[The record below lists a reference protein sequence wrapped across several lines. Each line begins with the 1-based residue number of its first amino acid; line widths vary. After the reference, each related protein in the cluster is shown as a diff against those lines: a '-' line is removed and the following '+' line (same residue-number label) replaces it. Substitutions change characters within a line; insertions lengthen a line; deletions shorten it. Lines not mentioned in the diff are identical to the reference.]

1 MHFLV
6 KILIIIVSAWWDYTV
21 NKRIVKGLQ
30 KFKSCIS
37 RDYSAGVDLSGAYL
51 SKLFYT
57 PF

>member
-6 KILIIIVSAWWDYTV
+6 KILVIIVSVWWDYTV

-37 RDYSAGVDLSGAYL
+37 RDYSAGVNLCADL